1 LGNSADLVAHRF
13 QAFSGQSECAVIY
26 LKSFTDIEE
35 LNQTVL
41 SNLIQLGTAPKDTP
55 SLAKVLPQSGTQ
67 EMFSLED
74 ISKAIAKGDVVLLVS
89 GFKSVLGLPLKKV
102 EKRAITEPDGEK
114 VVRGP
119 RSGFVE
125 SLWTNLGLLREKIKN
140 PDLRLEIITLGT
152 RTFSDVGILWIDG
165 LANPKIVEEV
175 KTRLKRINVDRILSM
190 GEIGEFI
197 SDSPWS
203 PFPTNQITE
212 RPDHHASALL
222 DGRVGIMLDG
232 TPVTAMVPVTFWE
245 FFKSP
250 SDYIENPHFASF
262 IRIIRVFSLL
272 ITLLLP
278 GAFIALTTIHL
289 QMLPQTLAVII
300 SGARTRT
307 PMPTALEIFAME
319 LTVEV
324 LREAGLRMP
333 GVFGQTI
340 SILGALVIG
349 EAAVTAGVVGPLT
362 VIIVALTTLASFV
375 VPSYPAAISIRLLRF
390 PLILLSAAMGFFGLS
405 LGAMFLLVHLVSLR
419 SFGVPFFSPLAPLFL
434 NEMGDMLVRLPWWKQ
449 LRRPKHYR
457 PMDEIREGPNQKP
470 GPEKS

>member
-1 LGNSADLVAHRF
+1 LGNCADLVAHRF
-13 QAFSGQSECAVIY
+13 QAFSGQADCTVIY
-26 LKSFTDIEE
+26 LKSFIDIEG

-41 SNLIQLGTAPKDTP
+41 FNLMQLGTKPNDTP
-55 SLAKVLPQSGTQ
+55 SLAKVLPQSGSQ
-67 EMFSLED
+67 EIFSLD
-74 ISKAIAKGDVVLLVS
+74 DVKNAVAYGDVILLIS
-89 GFKSVLGLPLKKV
+89 GFSTGLRLPLKKV
-102 EKRAITEPDGEK
+102 EQRAVTEPEGERI
-114 VVRGP
+114 VRGP
-119 RSGFVE
+119 RGGFVE
-125 SLWTNLGLLREKIKN
+125 SLWSNLGLLRERIKN

-152 RTFSDVGILWIDG
+152 RTFAEVGILWIDG

-175 KTRLKRINVDRILSM
+175 KTRLKRINVDRVLSM

-232 TPVTAMVPVTFWE
+232 TPVTALVPVTFWE

-289 QMLPQTLAVII
+289 QMLPQTLAVIV

-307 PMPTALEIFAME
+307 PMPTALEIFVME

-333 GVFGQTI
+333 GIFGQTI

-390 PLILLSAAMGFFGLS
+390 PLMLLSAAMGFFGLS